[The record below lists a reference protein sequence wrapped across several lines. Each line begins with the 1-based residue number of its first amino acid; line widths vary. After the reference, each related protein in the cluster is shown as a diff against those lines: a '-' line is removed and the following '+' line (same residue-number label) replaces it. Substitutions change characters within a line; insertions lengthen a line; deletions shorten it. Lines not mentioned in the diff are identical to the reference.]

1 MGHAIEKCSG
11 FTIPHGPAV
20 AAGLAIMARAAET
33 LGWTEEP
40 LAGRIAACLERNGLP
55 TGTDYTAEALARA
68 ALSDKKRAGD
78 TITVVVPRRIGE
90 CELKKLPVSELP
102 GLIAAGLE
110 G

>member
-11 FTIPHGPAV
+11 FTIPHGHAV
-20 AAGLAIMARAAET
+20 AAGLAIMAHSAEA
-33 LGWTEEP
+33 LGWTEGP
-40 LAGRIAACLERNGLP
+40 LAERIAACLERNGLP
-55 TGTDYTAEALARA
+55 TGTDYTAEALAQA
-68 ALSDKKRAGD
+68 SLSDKKRAGD
-78 TITVVVPRRIGE
+78 TITVVVPRRMGE